1 MSDDLY
7 LMRARDDAEK
17 ALRTAQTIGQ
27 LDVALQACRL
37 AGVIKVRMDRD
48 TDTVLTLPLSESYWY
63 RRARIEALEALATA

>member
-27 LDVALQACRL
+27 LDVARQACRL
-37 AGVIKVRMDRD
+37 AGVVRVRMDRD
-48 TDTVLTLPLSESYWY
+48 TYAVLTLSLSEACWY